1 MVCCDCS
8 VSGAGRAPCS
18 KIDTTKCLSRG
29 VLCIVFVIQ
38 GVFIKAADVL
48 LQQSWATMQCPGG
61 AALHSKAEPSSV
73 SVLPWAGELP
83 VPISQTDERAVAD
96 CSNVAGVLQGELSS
110 SQLPSAASQP
120 PESQWQIPLCAPG
133 AGGTSL
139 WSPSLQVEAVFA
151 NSTGSQTNVICT
163 W

>member
-29 VLCIVFVIQ
+29 VLCIVFVIW

-83 VPISQTDERAVAD
+83 LPISQTERVVAD

-120 PESQWQIPLCAPG
+120 AESQWQIPLCAPG
-133 AGGTSL
+133 AAGAGGTSL
-139 WSPSLQVEAVFA
+139 WSPSL
-151 NSTGSQTNVICT
+151 
-163 W
+163 